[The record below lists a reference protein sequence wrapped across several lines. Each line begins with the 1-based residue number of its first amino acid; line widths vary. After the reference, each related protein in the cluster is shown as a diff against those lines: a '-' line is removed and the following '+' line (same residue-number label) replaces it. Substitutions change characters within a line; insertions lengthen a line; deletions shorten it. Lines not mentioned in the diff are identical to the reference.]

1 MADALSLW
9 IRYPKQIATG
19 LRSEYSGAHIKQW
32 LRGEMSSR
40 EFLELVEG
48 LSAESWLKQSLVAD
62 LKQSEADA
70 RRAEM
75 QWSAADFEA
84 RLRGEVRDPW
94 DMDTS
99 LVDKHTITRE

>member
-1 MADALSLW
+1 MALW

-19 LRSEYSGAHIKQW
+19 LRSEYPGAHIRQW
-32 LRGEMSSR
+32 LQGEMSSR

-48 LSAESWLKQSLVAD
+48 LSAESWFKQALVAD
-62 LKQSEADA
+62 LKESEVEA

-75 QWSAADFEA
+75 EWSAADFEA

-94 DMDTS
+94 DMDVS
-99 LVDKHTITRE
+99 LIDKHTITRE

>member
-1 MADALSLW
+1 MDALALW
-9 IRYPKQIATG
+9 VRYPKQIATG
-19 LRSEYSGAHIKQW
+19 LRSEYPGVHIKQW

-48 LSAESWLKQSLVAD
+48 LSGESWFKLVLNRD
-62 LKQSEADA
+62 LEDAKREA

-84 RLRGEVRDPW
+84 RLRGEIRDPW
-94 DMDTS
+94 DMTVS
-99 LVDKHTITRE
+99 VVDKHTITRE